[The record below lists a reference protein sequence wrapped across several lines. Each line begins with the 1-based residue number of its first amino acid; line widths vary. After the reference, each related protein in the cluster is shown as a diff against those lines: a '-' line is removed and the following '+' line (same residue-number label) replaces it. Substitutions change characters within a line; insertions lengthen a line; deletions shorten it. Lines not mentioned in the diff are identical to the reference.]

1 MEQPEVHQARELNA
15 DVDSDIRYLMA
26 VLALV
31 NYPHTIVERDQIDT
45 KLRSMAWGQR
55 VPRNEVRL
63 LDIDLP
69 KPRGSTRWEDV
80 QGRRLTQ
87 ASARQTWALAQTQA
101 KGWNLLGQVD
111 RRAMGRQRRLG
122 NNHSRL

>member
-1 MEQPEVHQARELNA
+1 
-15 DVDSDIRYLMA
+15 MA

-69 KPRGSTRWEDV
+69 KPRGTTRYEKMFKGGGSPKRRVRRGHW
-80 QGRRLTQ
+80 RRLKRRDGTFSVKWIEEQ
-87 ASARQTWALAQTQA
+87 WVGNADLGTIIHDY
-101 KGWNLLGQVD
+101 NLKSKES
-111 RRAMGRQRRLG
+111 RA
-122 NNHSRL
+122 

>member
-1 MEQPEVHQARELNA
+1 MLMWTG
-15 DVDSDIRYLMA
+15 DIRYLMA

-63 LDIDLP
+63 LDMIP
-69 KPRGSTRWEDV
+69 KPRGTTRYEKMFKGGGSPKRRHVRRGHW
-80 QGRRLTQ
+80 RRLKRRMEPSRSSGSKSNG
-87 ASARQTWALAQTQA
+87 SATQTWEQSFTTIT
-101 KGWNLLGQVD
+101 
-111 RRAMGRQRRLG
+111 
-122 NNHSRL
+122 